1 MDKVWEV
8 IQGVL
13 TSEIFLTVISGVL
26 VFVLGQLFIEYF
38 LKPIQS
44 YKQLRAKIAYN
55 LTLYAH
61 FYMNPRKITQKNE
74 DYSNASYDLRK
85 LAAEVDSMIELKPF
99 WNFFIA
105 RKTTLREVSKNLI
118 GLSNGFYSDNSL
130 PTIQSND
137 TCRKN
142 IYALLKLLVDPK
154 RRTKNNQWHYGVRL
168 KKSNPSQS

>member
-1 MDKVWEV
+1 MDKVGEV

-26 VFVLGQLFIEYF
+26 VFVLGQLFNEYF

-61 FYMNPRKITQKNE
+61 FYMNPLKITQKNE

-99 WNFFIA
+99 GNFFIA

-118 GLSNGFYSDNSL
+118 VILSLF
-130 PTIQSND
+130 Q
-137 TCRKN
+137 
-142 IYALLKLLVDPK
+142 
-154 RRTKNNQWHYGVRL
+154 
-168 KKSNPSQS
+168 